1 MLEVR
6 REQPGRR
13 WFVVH
18 SPERQEYE
26 RTQREGE
33 RERLREGLE
42 RLRERVSQ
50 GQLKQEG
57 KIAAAA
63 ERLLQ
68 KHHGRRHFTVEAG
81 PGKFAYRASARA
93 AAADAGDGHYV
104 LETTEAHLSAVEV
117 VQEYKRLGHVEA
129 CFAQLKDVIEL
140 RPVWHRT
147 AERVRGHVQV
157 AALALLQR
165 MLGRRLRDAGLD
177 LSAHTALRVLQTVR
191 VVEFEPVEGGRQRVV
206 TKGSE
211 LAQKVLKALK
221 IRRKPPPRAPHE
233 ASETA
238 KSSDVV
244 IIRK

>member
-33 RERLREGLE
+33 RER
-42 RLRERVSQ
+42 VSK

-93 AAADAGDGHYV
+93 AAEDAGDGHYV
-104 LETTEAHLSAVEV
+104 LETTEAHLSAVEA

-157 AALALLQR
+157 AALALLLQR
-165 MLGRRLRDAGLD
+165 MLDRRLREAGLD
-177 LSAHTALRVLQTVR
+177 LLAHTALRVLQTVR

-206 TKGSE
+206 MKGSVV
-211 LAQKVLKALK
+211 AQKVLKALK

>member
-33 RERLREGLE
+33 RER
-42 RLRERVSQ
+42 VSK
-50 GQLKQEG
+50 GQLKQGG

-104 LETTEAHLSAVEV
+104 LETTEAHLSAVE
-117 VQEYKRLGHVEA
+117 A
-129 CFAQLKDVIEL
+129 CFAQLKDGIEL
-140 RPVWHRT
+140 RAAWRPT

-157 AALALLQR
+157 AALALLLQR
-165 MLGRRLRDAGLD
+165 MLDRRLREAGLD
-177 LSAHTALRVLQTVR
+177 LLAHTALRVLQTVR

-206 TKGSE
+206 MKGSV